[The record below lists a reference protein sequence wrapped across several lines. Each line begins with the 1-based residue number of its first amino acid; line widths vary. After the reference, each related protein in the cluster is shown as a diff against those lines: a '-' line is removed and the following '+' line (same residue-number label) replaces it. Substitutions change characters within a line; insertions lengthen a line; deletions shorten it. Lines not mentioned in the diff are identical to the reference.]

1 MKPSHAIHCATPLKV
16 AKGLETEM
24 SPMQTAK
31 SANPQTAKSAPQTAK
46 SANRGSKKARG
57 RRKMDREI
65 ARLEAGDDNAAHS
78 AAVEG
83 SLGQLFVAQNVST
96 RPPARPKNW
105 TADAALPVEDSVT
118 AARVAAANTSSV
130 R

>member
-1 MKPSHAIHCATPLKV
+1 MSLQHATHCATPLKV
-16 AKGLETEM
+16 AKGMQTAK
-24 SPMQTAK
+24 SANPQTAK

-105 TADAALPVEDSVT
+105 TADAALPVEDSMRGEPSLQT
-118 AARVAAANTSSV
+118 LIAYT
-130 R
+130 